1 MFWRKRKNICGYW
14 DCNKG
19 IPADDFLCAEH
30 FQKWIGGSIDR
41 CPKCSRFK
49 DIAERLCLDCQLGR
63 QAVPKKLP
71 AETPKPEQYR
81 RMGPFEA
88 KTDSYVMPGK
98 CFIYILEFDEGDF
111 YIGHTADVGK
121 QFPELRE
128 PKDSLGAGRKA
139 RLQYLELAASEE
151 AAKLRE
157 DELKKLIKTNP
168 SEIRAMVSD
177 FHKHMRE
184 LGFEKD

>member
-1 MFWRKRKNICGYW
+1 MFWWKKKNICGYW

-30 FQKWIGGSIDR
+30 YQRWISGSIDR

-49 DIAERLCLDCQLGR
+49 DITERMCLDCQLGR
-63 QAVPKKLP
+63 QAQPKKLP
-71 AETPKPEQYR
+71 AETPKPKQYR
-81 RMGPFEA
+81 RGYSG
-88 KTDSYVMPGK
+88 TSVDGYVRPGR
-98 CFIYILEFDEGDF
+98 CFIYILEFDEGNF
-111 YIGHTADVGK
+111 YIGHTADVSK

-128 PKDSLGAGRKA
+128 QQNSLGAGQKA

-157 DELKKLIKTNP
+157 AELKMLVKTNP
-168 SEIRAMVSD
+168 GQIRAMASD